1 MPMNELLKTKLFS
14 LLAKDSQ
21 QEVSN
26 DEMKNAYGNFA
37 EQVKIVNQPE
47 NNYLII
53 FRILSITRIE
63 LLFLST
69 QIQYEQ
75 GKKCT

>member
-1 MPMNELLKTKLFS
+1 MNELLKMKLFS
-14 LLAKDSQ
+14 LLAKDS

-26 DEMKNAYGNFA
+26 DEMKNAYGNFT

-47 NNYLII
+47 NNYLIV

-63 LLFLST
+63 LVFLSKQT
-69 QIQYEQ
+69 QYEQ
-75 GKKCT
+75 GGKCA